1 MEADRSEDSAYP
13 GAGDSFMSI
22 ASECRAESS
31 ASDSPAAVWAAL
43 APMLAARPRVRVS
56 RDRGRTYLR
65 RWERPLTGNLPWQPA
80 AVPLYGSDGTTGVLT
95 LDLDVS
101 HGGRHQVLAD
111 CARLT
116 TLVASCGGRVIVDE
130 SPTGGRHLYV
140 PVAQRVSFHDAR
152 DLAVD
157 LATQTPSMD
166 PKPNLNLTDGLIRPP
181 GSAHPSGGHQILI
194 GSLAA
199 AVTLA
204 TYGNPPALWE
214 RLRAAIPRRPTADL
228 PAPAA
233 PGDNEAV
240 TTRSSPRPLA
250 RDYLAIATTGLYDT
264 ARYSTPSEA
273 RQAVITAAANAGMP
287 LVDVLRRIAGGTWP
301 GLASLY
307 ARYRP
312 GHRTRAI
319 RADWHKAV
327 AYLAKHP
334 AQRPGTDAV
343 RKSLTS
349 EPPSHPPP
357 KKADPT
363 ARDSPAEYQFIRSW
377 WSALRMSADRWPGR
391 TGLVRR
397 MVVRAIG
404 EAAMK
409 SGSRYVAFGTRS
421 LSIAVGVDQT
431 TVAAHLRELRT
442 EAEPFIDLIEDDRGL
457 GGDLYTLRIPG
468 GLVDRA
474 NRAAWPAGRMHALRP
489 AFRELGLPAAAIYEA
504 LEAASEPL
512 NSFDAASTAGISRSA
527 GYEALETL
535 SAWNLAA
542 PDGHGRWVIVRAT
555 CLARLAEAWGVVDTI
570 RARIAHH
577 QAERIAYRRALRIP
591 DDPYADIA
599 LASWSADPPLTGAS
613 PPSPPPDPLDTA
625 LMLLQ
630 RELNATILGQVA

>member
-1 MEADRSEDSAYP
+1 VSVSSDVQKTSA
-13 GAGDSFMSI
+13 A
-22 ASECRAESS
+22 ATA
-31 ASDSPAAVWAAL
+31 AAVWGAL
-43 APMLAARPRVRVS
+43 APLLAARPRVRVS
-56 RDRGRTYLR
+56 RDYGRTYSR
-65 RWERPLTGNLPWQPA
+65 RWERPLTANLPAQPA
-80 AVPLYGSDGTTGVLT
+80 AVPLYASDGTTAVLVI
-95 LDLDVS
+95 DLDSS
-101 HGGRHQVLAD
+101 HGGRVQVLAD
-111 CARLT
+111 CARLAA
-116 TLVASCGGRVIVDE
+116 LVGRCGGRTIVDE
-130 SPTGGRHLYV
+130 SPSGGRHLYV
-140 PVAQRVSFHDAR
+140 PLGQRVSFHDAR

-166 PKPNLNLTDGLIRPP
+166 PKPNHNLTDGLIRPP
-181 GSAHPSGGHQILI
+181 GSAHPTGGHQTLV
-194 GSLAA
+194 GTLPDALAIA
-199 AVTLA
+199 AI
-204 TYGNPPALWE
+204 GNPPAFWRE
-214 RLRAAIPRRPTADL
+214 LRNAVSRRPTTDAS
-228 PAPAA
+228 AA
-233 PGDNEAV
+233 AALPGDNAAI
-240 TTRSSPRPLA
+240 RARPGGPRPLA
-250 RDYLAIATTGLYDT
+250 SDYLSIATTGLYN
-264 ARYSTPSEA
+264 AHRYGTPSEA
-273 RQAVITAAANAGMP
+273 RQAVITAAANAGLS
-287 LVDVLRRIAGGTWP
+287 LVDVLSRLAGGTWP

-312 GHRTRAI
+312 GDRTRAA
-319 RADWHKAV
+319 RADWHKA
-327 AYLAKHP
+327 AAHLAKHP
-334 AQRPGTDAV
+334 PQRPGTEAV

-357 KKADPT
+357 STADPT
-363 ARDSPAEYQFIRSW
+363 ARDSPAEYQFIRTW

-397 MVVRAIG
+397 MVLRAIG

-442 EAEPFIDLIEDDRGL
+442 EVDPFIDLIEDDRGL
-457 GGDLYTLRIPG
+457 GGDLYMLRIPD

-489 AFRELGLPAAAIYEA
+489 AFRELGLPAAAIYEV
-504 LEAASEPL
+504 LEAASGPL

-577 QAERIAYRRALRIP
+577 RAERIAYRRALRIP

-599 LASWSADPPLTGAS
+599 LASWSAEAPLTGAS

-625 LMLLQ
+625 LTLLQ